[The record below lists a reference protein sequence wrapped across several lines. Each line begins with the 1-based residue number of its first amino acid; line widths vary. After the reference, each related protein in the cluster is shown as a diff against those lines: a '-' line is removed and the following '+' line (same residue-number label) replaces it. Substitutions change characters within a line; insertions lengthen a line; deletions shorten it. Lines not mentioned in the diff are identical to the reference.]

1 MTTHADSSLITGVV
15 GPPVGGNAGRS
26 DGKEILEHKIQ
37 TGFCVAAVVA
47 SQQLHAPKG
56 FRAHEKKE
64 ERVSNCLNVIYNRR
78 MLKYTSVGRLNG

>member
-47 SQQLHAPKG
+47 SQQLHAPKASG
-56 FRAHEKKE
+56 HMKRKK
-64 ERVSNCLNVIYNRR
+64 NV
-78 MLKYTSVGRLNG
+78 LVTVLT